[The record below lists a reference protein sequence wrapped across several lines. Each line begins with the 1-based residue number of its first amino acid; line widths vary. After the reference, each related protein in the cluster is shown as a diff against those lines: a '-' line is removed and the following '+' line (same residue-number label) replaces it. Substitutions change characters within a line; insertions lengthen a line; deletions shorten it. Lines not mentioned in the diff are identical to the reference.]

1 MSGARITR
9 CYISR
14 MLRRSLIWLLIG
26 MGSAVAALLPWI
38 ITGMRLP
45 LQNLWGSDTLPDGMP
60 VALLPFS
67 QYYVAALASLL
78 IIGWVIA
85 GVIGRGRKAPW
96 TLIVGVLLAQ
106 VIALIQTAVVV
117 GRGLSDRAASTIY
130 LVGITS
136 GAVVAMVLG
145 IVLFILFVRAPR
157 PGVVIAV
164 SLAAIAASVWLDA
177 LFTPIGHFSVSS
189 PLTDIAR
196 ATAQY
201 LPAIV
206 VGLAIAWAG
215 VNTVGRVVAAVGA
228 LLVTWVGSTAVL
240 AATVVLGTRVI
251 AGQPAEMVEYGVSVF
266 KTALVSEGGPL
277 WVGLIAALS
286 AFLSVVAR
294 LAVSRARPGSRAPTP
309 QRPHP

>member
-1 MSGARITR
+1 
-9 CYISR
+9 

-26 MGSAVAALLPWI
+26 IGSALVALLPWI

-45 LQNLWGSDTLPDGMP
+45 LQNLWGSDTLPDGLP

-85 GVIGRGRKAPW
+85 GLIARGRRAPW
-96 TLIVGVLLAQ
+96 TLVVGVLLVQ
-106 VIALIQTAVVV
+106 LVALVQTAVVV
-117 GRGLSDRAASTIY
+117 GMGLSDRGASTIY
-130 LVGITS
+130 LAGITG

-145 IVLFILFVRAPR
+145 MVLFILFIRAPR

-164 SLAAIAASVWLDA
+164 SLAAIAASAWLDA

-189 PLTDIAR
+189 PLMDIGR
-196 ATAQY
+196 AIAQY
-201 LPAIV
+201 LPAIF

-215 VNTVGRVVAAVGA
+215 INTVGRVIAAIVA
-228 LLVTWVGSTAVL
+228 LLVTWLGSTLVL

-266 KTALVSEGGPL
+266 RTAVVSEGGPL
-277 WVGLIAALS
+277 WVG
-286 AFLSVVAR
+286 VVAIGVAFISIVGR
-294 LAVSRARPGSRAPTP
+294 VSLHRHRGPALKPPE
-309 QRPHP
+309 